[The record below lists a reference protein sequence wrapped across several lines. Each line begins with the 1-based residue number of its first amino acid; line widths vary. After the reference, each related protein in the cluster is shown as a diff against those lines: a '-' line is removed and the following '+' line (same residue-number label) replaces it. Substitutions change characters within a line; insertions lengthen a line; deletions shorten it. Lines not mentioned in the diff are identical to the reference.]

1 MPEEF
6 TDGDQLISTGMNKFY
21 EHVRLF
27 YKKVVGYVEILGKVL
42 HFLIQKTVGAKKGSR
57 CHSGFKAS

>member
-1 MPEEF
+1 MPEEY

-27 YKKVVGYVEILGKVL
+27 YKKVADRI
-42 HFLIQKTVGAKKGSR
+42 KTGELVCGGLLEMKIMLSVR
-57 CHSGFKAS
+57 SY

>member
-27 YKKVVGYVEILGKVL
+27 YKKVADKIMTGELVCGGLLEMKIMLSVRSY
-42 HFLIQKTVGAKKGSR
+42 
-57 CHSGFKAS
+57 